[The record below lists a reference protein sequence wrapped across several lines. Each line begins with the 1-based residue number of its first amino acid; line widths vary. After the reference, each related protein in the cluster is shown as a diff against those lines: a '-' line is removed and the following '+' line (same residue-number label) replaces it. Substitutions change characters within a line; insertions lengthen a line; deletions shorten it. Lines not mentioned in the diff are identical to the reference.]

1 MCTDCGCSI
10 TDSAMEHSHG
20 DEAHTHSH
28 EHQKAHEHLH
38 HNPQLND
45 AKTISVIQ
53 KILDKND
60 HEADHNREHFNRK
73 GI

>member
-10 TDSAMEHSHG
+10 RGQEEHTH
-20 DEAHTHSH
+20 EHNHSH
-28 EHQKAHEHLH
+28 EHQKAHEHLE

-53 KILDKND
+53 KILDK
-60 HEADHNREHFNRK
+60 RSLHFYYSSFS
-73 GI
+73 